1 MGKTPEQ
8 ILSDIRGIKAETDP
22 HDITAPRLGGT
33 LEDMLA
39 FSKDT
44 AEKVDGLPA
53 PSEQNYKGKITI
65 TDLLALSVDIGD
77 NDLYLVYS
85 SGSDVEGWS
94 EEGSFTLNGNSYAD
108 GTFVQW
114 MGDGWMAVNAE
125 DVNIEK
131 VALFNPLSDKMDII
145 VKTYPQTSY
154 DHLYGRS
161 RYGMMIADVACYELD
176 DETGAYKPKI
186 ERMTGQYAGST
197 NLKTLFVPFARYYYQ
212 GGEFHYE
219 GGALTAA
226 DYRRL
231 MEVGNILFFATY
243 GTTTFSE
250 IENAVQNGREVLCVS
265 GDDIYRLT
273 TLAGSNASFFSF
285 SQSSIREIF
294 VNDDNDWII
303 REYSLPSDSGTNKM
317 DKDASNAETD
327 AIQNLLDTLLYTS
340 NALTGDDT
348 LVMKIDSA
356 NAYKE
361 IPITS
366 LADYIA
372 APVLA
377 SPGSGSISDW
387 DGRLVYQS
395 VGANRTISAVLS
407 PVAVNTAKHSVAIGN
422 STASGDYSFASGY
435 GNTASGNYSFAA
447 GQNNAASNVN
457 TACLGG
463 YGNTAS
469 GQSATCI
476 GGSSSTA
483 SAMHAVTAGVYALA
497 DHDHMMA
504 IGKYSRGWTAS
515 CAAHGISA
523 AGSDYLLFTV
533 GSGAGPNSRKN
544 SFEVWSTDE
553 AYIGDRGVATL
564 YTITCEGT
572 ASSSDMPVPVYGKGL
587 SIASRGWDGSI
598 FGLGFFP
605 INYTGSAKSDVFS
618 WYSSHTVSV
627 MYWNEDTDEIITS
640 MNTLGLSLAFKYISS
655 SSRWVPQVKF
665 NDETLFKNKNY
676 KCVIQFIGK

>member
-44 AEKVDGLPA
+44 AEKVDRLPA

-85 SGSDVEGWS
+85 SGSDDEGWS
-94 EEGSFTLNGNSYAD
+94 EEGSFTLNGIPYAD

-114 MGDGWMAVNAE
+114 MGGGWMAVNAE

-131 VALFNPLSDKMDII
+131 VALFSPLSDKMDII

-197 NLKTLFVPFARYYYQ
+197 NLKTLIVPFARYYYQ
-212 GGEFHYE
+212 GGELVYE
-219 GGALTAA
+219 GGLLNAS
-226 DYRRL
+226 DYRL
-231 MEVGNILFFATY
+231 LKEGQLFFATY
-243 GTTTFSE
+243 GTTTLSQ
-250 IENAVQNGREVLCVS
+250 IRSAVQDGKEVLCVS

-294 VNDDNDWII
+294 VYDDNDWII

-327 AIQNLLDTLLYTS
+327 AIQNLLDALSYTN
-340 NALTGDDT
+340 NALTGDDS
-348 LVMKIDSA
+348 LVMRIDNA
-356 NAYKE
+356 DAYKE
-361 IPITS
+361 VPVTS

-377 SPGSGSISDW
+377 PPASGSISDW

-395 VGANRTISAVLS
+395 AGAQRRISAVLS
-407 PVAVNTAKHSVAIGN
+407 PIAVHALTHSAEVGN
-422 STASGDYSFASGY
+422 STASGDYSFAAGY
-435 GNTASGNYSFAA
+435 DNTASGNYTFAA
-447 GQNNAASNVN
+447 GQSNTASNGGA
-457 TACLGG
+457 ACLGG
-463 YGNTAS
+463 YSNTAS
-469 GQSATCI
+469 GQGAACI

-483 SAMHAVTAGVYALA
+483 SAMYAVASGFYALA
-497 DHDHMMA
+497 DHDHMLA

-515 CAAHGISA
+515 CTAHGISA

-533 GSGAGPNSRKN
+533 GNGAGPNSRRN
-544 SFEVWSTDE
+544 ALEVWSTEE

-564 YTITCEGT
+564 YTITIEGT
-572 ASSSDMPVPVYGKGL
+572 SSDSIPPSVVYSKGL
-587 SIASRGWDGSI
+587 EGVGYSWQSGSWN
-598 FGLGFFP
+598 LFFSA
-605 INYTGSAKSDVFS
+605 INTPTLSEDDVFD
-618 WYSSHTVSV
+618 WYASHSFSV
-627 MYWNEDTDEIITS
+627 FYRDLDSGDIYSTPSEIGLK
-640 MNTLGLSLAFKYISS
+640 LGLYHSGIRYLPQIKLTDQSFFSS
-655 SSRWVPQVKF
+655 
-665 NDETLFKNKNY
+665 KNY
-676 KCVIQFIGK
+676 KCVIQFTGK

>member
-85 SGSDVEGWS
+85 SGSDDEGWG
-94 EEGSFTLNGNSYAD
+94 EEGSFTLNGISYAD

-197 NLKTLFVPFARYYYQ
+197 NLKTLIVPYARRYHQ

-219 GGALTAA
+219 GGVLTAD

-250 IENAVQNGREVLCVS
+250 IENAVQNGKEVLCVS

-303 REYSLPSDSGTNKM
+303 REYSLPSGDSEAVKYTAQVLTSARQEQARNNISAASQLLNNLANGAGLNMVLKFTTSDIENLFRLKISKKNGVTVT
-317 DKDASNAETD
+317 KDDDTEDCILMSNSCVGNLGASKVPISDVVRSFIPFKEVFFDNGSYNTCTVPVIVD
-327 AIQNLLDTLLYTS
+327 NLLAATHTVVVRLCNNRGNYFPGNVQFYDPYGWFDVADNVKDLQIIFVSTAAKRTVSSGSITDNKGNINHLTSPDTLNVYVTDGTDVNDVSTPKWTCTFNNSTNFSNYVLERFYINNGTMYHVAYDSITDIMTS
-340 NALTGDDT
+340 NASLT
-348 LVMKIDSA
+348 
-356 NAYKE
+356 
-361 IPITS
+361 
-366 LADYIA
+366 
-372 APVLA
+372 
-377 SPGSGSISDW
+377 
-387 DGRLVYQS
+387 
-395 VGANRTISAVLS
+395 
-407 PVAVNTAKHSVAIGN
+407 
-422 STASGDYSFASGY
+422 
-435 GNTASGNYSFAA
+435 
-447 GQNNAASNVN
+447 
-457 TACLGG
+457 
-463 YGNTAS
+463 
-469 GQSATCI
+469 
-476 GGSSSTA
+476 
-483 SAMHAVTAGVYALA
+483 
-497 DHDHMMA
+497 
-504 IGKYSRGWTAS
+504 
-515 CAAHGISA
+515 
-523 AGSDYLLFTV
+523 
-533 GSGAGPNSRKN
+533 
-544 SFEVWSTDE
+544 
-553 AYIGDRGVATL
+553 
-564 YTITCEGT
+564 
-572 ASSSDMPVPVYGKGL
+572 
-587 SIASRGWDGSI
+587 
-598 FGLGFFP
+598 
-605 INYTGSAKSDVFS
+605 
-618 WYSSHTVSV
+618 
-627 MYWNEDTDEIITS
+627 
-640 MNTLGLSLAFKYISS
+640 
-655 SSRWVPQVKF
+655 KF
-665 NDETLFKNKNY
+665 L
-676 KCVIQFIGK
+676 

>member
-33 LEDMLA
+33 LEDMLV

-44 AEKVDGLPA
+44 AEKVNGLPA

-85 SGSDVEGWS
+85 SGSDDEGWS

-114 MGDGWMAVNAE
+114 LGDGWMAVNAE

-303 REYSLPSDSGTNKM
+303 REYSLPSGDSEAVKYTAQVLTSARQEQARNNISAASQLLNNLANGAGLNMVLKFTNSDIENLFRLKISKKNGVTVT
-317 DKDASNAETD
+317 KDDDTEDCILMSNSYVGNLGASKVPISDVVRSFIPFKEVFFDNGSYNTCTVPIIVD
-327 AIQNLLDTLLYTS
+327 NLLAATHTVVVRLCNNRGNYFPGNVQFYDPYGWFDVADNVKDLQIIFVSTAAKRTVSSGSITDNKGNINHLTSPDTLNVYVTDGTDVNDVSMPKWTCTFNNSTNFSNYVLERFYINNGTMYHVAYDSITDIMTS
-340 NALTGDDT
+340 NASLT
-348 LVMKIDSA
+348 
-356 NAYKE
+356 
-361 IPITS
+361 
-366 LADYIA
+366 
-372 APVLA
+372 
-377 SPGSGSISDW
+377 
-387 DGRLVYQS
+387 
-395 VGANRTISAVLS
+395 
-407 PVAVNTAKHSVAIGN
+407 
-422 STASGDYSFASGY
+422 
-435 GNTASGNYSFAA
+435 
-447 GQNNAASNVN
+447 
-457 TACLGG
+457 
-463 YGNTAS
+463 
-469 GQSATCI
+469 
-476 GGSSSTA
+476 
-483 SAMHAVTAGVYALA
+483 
-497 DHDHMMA
+497 
-504 IGKYSRGWTAS
+504 
-515 CAAHGISA
+515 
-523 AGSDYLLFTV
+523 
-533 GSGAGPNSRKN
+533 
-544 SFEVWSTDE
+544 
-553 AYIGDRGVATL
+553 
-564 YTITCEGT
+564 
-572 ASSSDMPVPVYGKGL
+572 
-587 SIASRGWDGSI
+587 
-598 FGLGFFP
+598 
-605 INYTGSAKSDVFS
+605 
-618 WYSSHTVSV
+618 
-627 MYWNEDTDEIITS
+627 
-640 MNTLGLSLAFKYISS
+640 
-655 SSRWVPQVKF
+655 KF
-665 NDETLFKNKNY
+665 L
-676 KCVIQFIGK
+676 

>member
-85 SGSDVEGWS
+85 SGSDDEGWS

-125 DVNIEK
+125 NVNIEK

-197 NLKTLFVPFARYYYQ
+197 NLKTLIVPYARSYHQ

-219 GGALTAA
+219 GGVLTAA

-250 IENAVQNGREVLCVS
+250 IENAVQNGKEVLCVS

-303 REYSLPSDSGTNKM
+303 REYSLPSGDSEAVKYTAQVLTSARQEQARNNISAASQLLNNLANGAGLNMVLKFTTSDIENLFRLKISKKNGVTVT
-317 DKDASNAETD
+317 KDDDTEDCILMSNSYVGNLGASKVPISDVVRSFIPFKEVFFDNGSYNTCTVPIIVD
-327 AIQNLLDTLLYTS
+327 NLLAATHTVVVRLCNNRGNYFPGNVQFYDPYGWFDVADNVKDLQIIFVSTAAKRTVSSGSITDNKGNINHLTSPDTLNVYVTDGTDVNDVSTPKWTCTFNNSTNSSNYVLERFYINNGTMYHVAYDSITDIMTS
-340 NALTGDDT
+340 NASLT
-348 LVMKIDSA
+348 
-356 NAYKE
+356 
-361 IPITS
+361 
-366 LADYIA
+366 
-372 APVLA
+372 
-377 SPGSGSISDW
+377 
-387 DGRLVYQS
+387 
-395 VGANRTISAVLS
+395 
-407 PVAVNTAKHSVAIGN
+407 
-422 STASGDYSFASGY
+422 
-435 GNTASGNYSFAA
+435 
-447 GQNNAASNVN
+447 
-457 TACLGG
+457 
-463 YGNTAS
+463 
-469 GQSATCI
+469 
-476 GGSSSTA
+476 
-483 SAMHAVTAGVYALA
+483 
-497 DHDHMMA
+497 
-504 IGKYSRGWTAS
+504 
-515 CAAHGISA
+515 
-523 AGSDYLLFTV
+523 
-533 GSGAGPNSRKN
+533 
-544 SFEVWSTDE
+544 
-553 AYIGDRGVATL
+553 
-564 YTITCEGT
+564 
-572 ASSSDMPVPVYGKGL
+572 
-587 SIASRGWDGSI
+587 
-598 FGLGFFP
+598 
-605 INYTGSAKSDVFS
+605 
-618 WYSSHTVSV
+618 
-627 MYWNEDTDEIITS
+627 
-640 MNTLGLSLAFKYISS
+640 
-655 SSRWVPQVKF
+655 KF
-665 NDETLFKNKNY
+665 L
-676 KCVIQFIGK
+676 

>member
-33 LEDMLA
+33 LEDMLV

-44 AEKVDGLPA
+44 AEKVNGLPA

-85 SGSDVEGWS
+85 SGSDDEGWS

-161 RYGMMIADVACYELD
+161 RYGMMIADVACYELAD
-176 DETGAYKPKI
+176 GAYKPKI

-303 REYSLPSDSGTNKM
+303 REYSLPSGDSEAVKYTAQVLTSARQEQARNNISAASQLLNNLANGAGLNMVLKFTNSDIENLFRLKISKKNGVTVT
-317 DKDASNAETD
+317 KDDDTEDCILMSNSYVGNSGASKVPISDVVRSFIPFKEVFFDNGSYNTCTVPIIVD
-327 AIQNLLDTLLYTS
+327 NLLAATHTVVVRLCNNRGNYFPGNVQFYDPYGWFDVADNVKDLQIIFVSTAAKRTVSSGSITDNKGNINHLTSPDTLNVYVTDGTDVNDVSTPKWTCTFNNSTNFSNYVLERFYINNGTMYHVAYDSITDIMTS
-340 NALTGDDT
+340 NASLT
-348 LVMKIDSA
+348 
-356 NAYKE
+356 
-361 IPITS
+361 
-366 LADYIA
+366 
-372 APVLA
+372 
-377 SPGSGSISDW
+377 
-387 DGRLVYQS
+387 
-395 VGANRTISAVLS
+395 
-407 PVAVNTAKHSVAIGN
+407 
-422 STASGDYSFASGY
+422 
-435 GNTASGNYSFAA
+435 
-447 GQNNAASNVN
+447 
-457 TACLGG
+457 
-463 YGNTAS
+463 
-469 GQSATCI
+469 
-476 GGSSSTA
+476 
-483 SAMHAVTAGVYALA
+483 
-497 DHDHMMA
+497 
-504 IGKYSRGWTAS
+504 
-515 CAAHGISA
+515 
-523 AGSDYLLFTV
+523 
-533 GSGAGPNSRKN
+533 
-544 SFEVWSTDE
+544 
-553 AYIGDRGVATL
+553 
-564 YTITCEGT
+564 
-572 ASSSDMPVPVYGKGL
+572 
-587 SIASRGWDGSI
+587 
-598 FGLGFFP
+598 
-605 INYTGSAKSDVFS
+605 
-618 WYSSHTVSV
+618 
-627 MYWNEDTDEIITS
+627 
-640 MNTLGLSLAFKYISS
+640 
-655 SSRWVPQVKF
+655 KF
-665 NDETLFKNKNY
+665 L
-676 KCVIQFIGK
+676 

>member
-161 RYGMMIADVACYELD
+161 RYGIMIADVACYELD

-197 NLKTLFVPFARYYYQ
+197 NLKTLIVPFARRYHQ

-219 GGALTAA
+219 GGVLTAD

-250 IENAVQNGREVLCVS
+250 IENAVQNGKEVLCVS

-327 AIQNLLDTLLYTS
+327 AIQNLLDTLPYTN
-340 NALTGDDT
+340 NALTGDDS
-348 LVMKIDSA
+348 LVMRIDDA

-361 IPITS
+361 VPITS
-366 LADYIA
+366 LADYLA

-395 VGANRTISAVLS
+395 VGANRTISAILS
-407 PVAVNTAKHSVAIGN
+407 PVAVNTTKYSVAIGAA
-422 STASGDYSFASGY
+422 TASGDYSFASGY
-435 GNTASGNYSFAA
+435 NNTASGNYSFAA
-447 GQNNAASNVN
+447 GQSNTANNVN
-457 TACLGG
+457 AACLGG

-483 SAMHAVTAGVYALA
+483 SALHAVASGSYALA

-515 CAAHGISA
+515 CAAHGVSA

-564 YTITCEGT
+564 YTITVAGT
-572 ASSSDMPVPVYGKGL
+572 DSDSYPSTAVCGKGL
-587 SIASRGWDGSI
+587 EKLGHSWNVDWKLFFGAINLLTTDKNTVADWYASHAFSVFYHDLDDDTIYTSPSDIGLT
-598 FGLGFFP
+598 LGF
-605 INYTGSAKSDVFS
+605 YRSQAV
-618 WYSSHTVSV
+618 WY
-627 MYWNEDTDEIITS
+627 
-640 MNTLGLSLAFKYISS
+640 
-655 SSRWVPQVKF
+655 PQVNF
-665 NDETLFKNKNY
+665 TDQSYFKNRNY

>member
-85 SGSDVEGWS
+85 SGSDDEGWS

-197 NLKTLFVPFARYYYQ
+197 NLKTLIVPYARRYHQ

-219 GGALTAA
+219 GGVLTAA
-226 DYRRL
+226 DYQRL

-250 IENAVQNGREVLCVS
+250 IENAVQNGKEVLCVS

-294 VNDDNDWII
+294 VSDDNDWII
-303 REYSLPSDSGTNKM
+303 REYELPSGDSEAVKYTAQVLTSARQEQARNNISAASQLLNNLANGAGLNMVLKFTTSDIENLFRLKISKKNGVTVT
-317 DKDASNAETD
+317 KDDDTEDCILMSNSYVGNLGASKVPISDVVRSFIPFKEVFFDNGSYNTCTVPIIVD
-327 AIQNLLDTLLYTS
+327 NLLAATHTVVVRLCNNRGNYFPGNVQFYDPYGWFDVADNVKDLQIIFVSTAAKRTVSSGSITDNKGNINHLTSPDTLNVYVTDGTDVNDVSAPKWTCTFNNSTNFSNYVLERFYINNGTMYHVAYDSITDIMTS
-340 NALTGDDT
+340 NASLT
-348 LVMKIDSA
+348 
-356 NAYKE
+356 
-361 IPITS
+361 
-366 LADYIA
+366 
-372 APVLA
+372 
-377 SPGSGSISDW
+377 
-387 DGRLVYQS
+387 
-395 VGANRTISAVLS
+395 
-407 PVAVNTAKHSVAIGN
+407 
-422 STASGDYSFASGY
+422 
-435 GNTASGNYSFAA
+435 
-447 GQNNAASNVN
+447 
-457 TACLGG
+457 
-463 YGNTAS
+463 
-469 GQSATCI
+469 
-476 GGSSSTA
+476 
-483 SAMHAVTAGVYALA
+483 
-497 DHDHMMA
+497 
-504 IGKYSRGWTAS
+504 
-515 CAAHGISA
+515 
-523 AGSDYLLFTV
+523 
-533 GSGAGPNSRKN
+533 
-544 SFEVWSTDE
+544 
-553 AYIGDRGVATL
+553 
-564 YTITCEGT
+564 
-572 ASSSDMPVPVYGKGL
+572 
-587 SIASRGWDGSI
+587 
-598 FGLGFFP
+598 
-605 INYTGSAKSDVFS
+605 
-618 WYSSHTVSV
+618 
-627 MYWNEDTDEIITS
+627 
-640 MNTLGLSLAFKYISS
+640 
-655 SSRWVPQVKF
+655 KF
-665 NDETLFKNKNY
+665 L
-676 KCVIQFIGK
+676 

>member
-33 LEDMLA
+33 LEDMLV

-44 AEKVDGLPA
+44 AEKVNGLPA

-85 SGSDVEGWS
+85 SGSDDEGWS

-303 REYSLPSDSGTNKM
+303 REYSLPSGDSEAVKYTAQVLTSARQEQARNNISAASQLLNNLANGAGLNMVLKFTNSDIENLFRLKISKKNGVTVT
-317 DKDASNAETD
+317 KDDDTEDCILMSNSYVGNSGASKVPISDVVRSFIPFKEVFFDNGSYNTCTVPIIVD
-327 AIQNLLDTLLYTS
+327 NLLAATHTVVVRLCNNRGNYFPGNVQFYDPYGWFDVADNVKDLQIIFVSTAAKRTVSSGSITDNKGNINHLTSPDTLNVYVTDGTDVNDVSTPKWTCTFNNSTNFSNYVLERFYINNGTMYHVAYDSITDIMTS
-340 NALTGDDT
+340 NASLT
-348 LVMKIDSA
+348 
-356 NAYKE
+356 
-361 IPITS
+361 
-366 LADYIA
+366 
-372 APVLA
+372 
-377 SPGSGSISDW
+377 
-387 DGRLVYQS
+387 
-395 VGANRTISAVLS
+395 
-407 PVAVNTAKHSVAIGN
+407 
-422 STASGDYSFASGY
+422 
-435 GNTASGNYSFAA
+435 
-447 GQNNAASNVN
+447 
-457 TACLGG
+457 
-463 YGNTAS
+463 
-469 GQSATCI
+469 
-476 GGSSSTA
+476 
-483 SAMHAVTAGVYALA
+483 
-497 DHDHMMA
+497 
-504 IGKYSRGWTAS
+504 
-515 CAAHGISA
+515 
-523 AGSDYLLFTV
+523 
-533 GSGAGPNSRKN
+533 
-544 SFEVWSTDE
+544 
-553 AYIGDRGVATL
+553 
-564 YTITCEGT
+564 
-572 ASSSDMPVPVYGKGL
+572 
-587 SIASRGWDGSI
+587 
-598 FGLGFFP
+598 
-605 INYTGSAKSDVFS
+605 
-618 WYSSHTVSV
+618 
-627 MYWNEDTDEIITS
+627 
-640 MNTLGLSLAFKYISS
+640 
-655 SSRWVPQVKF
+655 KF
-665 NDETLFKNKNY
+665 L
-676 KCVIQFIGK
+676 

>member
-33 LEDMLA
+33 LEDMLV

-44 AEKVDGLPA
+44 AEKVNGLPA

-85 SGSDVEGWS
+85 SGSDDEGWS

-303 REYSLPSDSGTNKM
+303 REYSLPSGDSEAVKYTAQVLTSARQEQARNNISAASQLLNNLANGAGLNMVLKFTNSDIENLFRLKISKKNGVTVT
-317 DKDASNAETD
+317 KDDDTEDCILMSNSYVGNLGASKVPISDVVRSFIPFKEVFFDNGSYNTCTVPIIVD
-327 AIQNLLDTLLYTS
+327 NLLAATHTVVVRLCNNRGNYFPGNVQFYDPYGWFDVADNVKDLQIIFVSTAAKRTVSSGSITDNKGNINHLTSPDTLNVYVTDGTDVNDVSTPKWTCTFNNSTNFSNYVLERFYINNGTMYHVAYDSITDIMTS
-340 NALTGDDT
+340 NASLT
-348 LVMKIDSA
+348 
-356 NAYKE
+356 
-361 IPITS
+361 
-366 LADYIA
+366 
-372 APVLA
+372 
-377 SPGSGSISDW
+377 
-387 DGRLVYQS
+387 
-395 VGANRTISAVLS
+395 
-407 PVAVNTAKHSVAIGN
+407 
-422 STASGDYSFASGY
+422 
-435 GNTASGNYSFAA
+435 
-447 GQNNAASNVN
+447 
-457 TACLGG
+457 
-463 YGNTAS
+463 
-469 GQSATCI
+469 
-476 GGSSSTA
+476 
-483 SAMHAVTAGVYALA
+483 
-497 DHDHMMA
+497 
-504 IGKYSRGWTAS
+504 
-515 CAAHGISA
+515 
-523 AGSDYLLFTV
+523 
-533 GSGAGPNSRKN
+533 
-544 SFEVWSTDE
+544 
-553 AYIGDRGVATL
+553 
-564 YTITCEGT
+564 
-572 ASSSDMPVPVYGKGL
+572 
-587 SIASRGWDGSI
+587 
-598 FGLGFFP
+598 
-605 INYTGSAKSDVFS
+605 
-618 WYSSHTVSV
+618 
-627 MYWNEDTDEIITS
+627 
-640 MNTLGLSLAFKYISS
+640 
-655 SSRWVPQVKF
+655 KF
-665 NDETLFKNKNY
+665 L
-676 KCVIQFIGK
+676 